1 MLIIKAIAGL
11 LVLGAMGGTAYLMKE
26 YTGTVKDMPG
36 TMMERQRQVELDL
49 KKKAE
54 EGVRSDNEPGEKA
67 FQRARELLAMESMAE
82 AEEKLKYIVSFYP
95 SAKSAT
101 EARRIL
107 GEINMDRLL
116 DPEWK
121 EGKKVIKV
129 KKGDSYSAIVRR
141 NKTTMD
147 SLTHLSG
154 LTDTDS
160 RRLRPGQKLTVMP
173 LELRVVI
180 DLRRKNLT
188 IWNGGEFVKEYPLV
202 KINYSAK
209 GKSRH
214 LEVGGIRGW
223 HRGKLV
229 SVHSP
234 DYRSSAKVIHLSDK
248 SLAIRALPEDDDE
261 DAGRGFFLAP
271 ADMEELPLVLRPG
284 NDVEIKH

>member
-1 MLIIKAIAGL
+1 MLLIKAIAGL
-11 LVLGAMGGTAYLMKE
+11 LVLGAMGGTAYLMKQ
-26 YTGTVKDMPG
+26 YTGTVKDLPG
-36 TMMERQRQVELDL
+36 TMMERQREIELSL

-101 EARRIL
+101 EARHIL

-121 EGKKVIKV
+121 EGKRTITVQR
-129 KKGDSYSAIVRR
+129 GDSYSAIIRK

-147 SLTHLSG
+147 SMTHLSK
-154 LTDTDS
+154 LRDTDA
-160 RRLRPGQKLTVMP
+160 RGLRPGQKLLVMP
-173 LELRVVI
+173 LDLRISI

-188 IWNGGEFVKEYPLV
+188 LWKEGDFVKEYPLLKV
-202 KINYSAK
+202 EYEHK
-209 GKSRH
+209 GKDKH
-214 LEVGGIRGW
+214 LQVGSIRGW
-223 HRGKLV
+223 YNDEYV

-234 DYRSSAKVIHLSDK
+234 HYRAATKTIILSDK
-248 SLAIRALPEDDDE
+248 SLAIRALPSDPEQDL
-261 DAGRGFFLAP
+261 GRGFYLSP
-271 ADMEELPLVLRPG
+271 VDMEELPLVLRPG
-284 NDVEIKH
+284 NDVEIKN

>member
-36 TMMERQRQVELDL
+36 TMMERQREVELSL
-49 KKKAE
+49 KQKAE

-101 EARRIL
+101 EARHIL

-121 EGKKVIKV
+121 DGKKAIKV
-129 KKGDSYSAIVRR
+129 KSGDSYSAIVRR
-141 NKTTMD
+141 HKTTMD
-147 SLTHLSG
+147 SLTHLSK

-160 RRLRPGQKLTVMP
+160 RGLRPGQKLTVMP

-188 IWNGGEFVKEYPLV
+188 IWNGGEYVKEYPLEKV
-202 KINYSAK
+202 TYTLK
-209 GKSRH
+209 GKTRH
-214 LEVGGIRGW
+214 LEVRGAV
-223 HRGKLV
+223 GLYQDKPI
-229 SVHSP
+229 SVYSENYRASP
-234 DYRSSAKVIHLSDK
+234 KFILLSDK
-248 SLAIRALPEDDDE
+248 SLAIRALPEDDEE
-261 DAGRGFFLAP
+261 DMGRGFYLSA
-271 ADMEELPLVLRPG
+271 ADMEELPLILRPG
-284 NDVEIKH
+284 NDVEIKN